1 MKYVIIGGVAA
12 GASTAARLRRLNEE
26 AEIIVLDK
34 GPFVSF
40 SNCGLP
46 YRLSGTIDKTEKLV
60 LMSPEKLNSQYNLD
74 VRVNSEVTSVNNQ
87 EKYVVVNTPEGEY
100 NLTYDK
106 LVLTPGAQ
114 AIVPPFKG
122 LDLIKY
128 FTLKTVPDTAKIMD
142 HLETIKPKHM
152 TVIGGGFIGVEAA
165 ENLREAGYEVTLI
178 EGNDQILAPFDKEM
192 SIHADLAFADHGIEL
207 IKGKMVDS
215 LTETEVVLN
224 DGTKVETDGVIL
236 SIGVK
241 PDTAFLNSSTIE
253 MTERGYIVTDSNY
266 QTSDKDVYAGGDAI
280 LIKNQITN
288 EIMPLALA
296 GPANKQGRLIADHIS
311 GKKVRN
317 NGYVGSSIIKVF
329 DLTMASTGLN
339 EKALANTDIKYEVAY
354 AAPTDRVGL
363 MPGVKPVI
371 LKVIFEQETGKILG
385 GQAVSS
391 GVADKRIDVLATA
404 IKAEMDVYDLA
415 DLELTYAPPFGTGKD
430 AINKMGY
437 IATNLL
443 EGDYKQVRFTEVYD
457 LVAAGAQVIDVREAG
472 EYARGHVDGV
482 NNIPMSEMRNRLDEI
497 DKSKPVYVHCQT
509 GQRSYNMTLMLQ
521 ANGFEAYNV
530 AGSYLLISKY
540 EKAMQLEDNT
550 RTNILV

>member
-1 MKYVIIGGVAA
+1 M
-12 GASTAARLRRLNEE
+12 TPETLN
-26 AEIIVLDK
+26 K
-34 GPFVSF
+34 
-40 SNCGLP
+40 
-46 YRLSGTIDKTEKLV
+46 
-60 LMSPEKLNSQYNLD
+60 QYNLD
-74 VRVNSEVTSVNNQ
+74 VRVNSEVLSVNND

-100 NLTYDK
+100 KLEYDK
-106 LVLTPGAQ
+106 LVLTPGAV

-122 LDLIKY
+122 LDLIPN
-128 FTLKTVPDTAKIMD
+128 FTLKTVPDTAKIMS
-142 HLETIKPKHM
+142 HLEELKPKHM

-178 EGNDQILAPFDKEM
+178 EGNDQILAPFDLEM
-192 SIHADLAFADHGIEL
+192 SIHADLAFAEHGIEL

-215 LTETEVVLN
+215 FTENQVILN
-224 DGTKVETDGVIL
+224 DGTAIQTDGVIL

-241 PDTAFLNSSTIE
+241 PDTKFLESSSLELTD
-253 MTERGYIVTDSNY
+253 RGFIVTNENY
-266 QTSDKDVYAGGDAI
+266 QTSDADVYAGGDAI
-280 LIKNQITN
+280 LIKNQITK
-288 EIMPLALA
+288 ELMPLALA

-317 NGYVGSSIIKVF
+317 NGYIGSSVIKVF
-329 DLTMASTGLN
+329 DLTMASTGMN
-339 EKALANTDIKYEVAY
+339 EKALANTDIKYDVAY

-437 IATNLL
+437 IASNLL
-443 EGDYKQVRFTEVYD
+443 EGDYKQVRFTDVYD
-457 LVAAGAQVIDVREAG
+457 LVAKDAQVIDVREAG
-472 EYARGHVDGV
+472 EYARGHVANV
-482 NNIPMSEMRNRLDEI
+482 ANIPMSEMRNRLDEL

-540 EKAMQLEDNT
+540 EKAMQLADQN

>member
-12 GASTAARLRRLNEE
+12 GASTAARLRRLNEK

-74 VRVNSEVTSVNNQ
+74 VRVNSEVTSVNNDQ
-87 EKYVVVNTPEGEY
+87 KYVVVNTPEGEY
-100 NLTYDK
+100 KLSYDK

-122 LDLIKY
+122 LDLIKH
-128 FTLKTVPDTAKIMD
+128 FTLKTVPDTAKIME

-215 LTETEVVLN
+215 FTETEVVLN
-224 DGTKVETDGVIL
+224 DGTTVETDGVIL

-241 PDTAFLNSSTIE
+241 PDTAFLAGSSIE
-253 MTERGYIVTDSNY
+253 MTDRGYIVTDSNY

-288 EIMPLALA
+288 ETMPLALA
-296 GPANKQGRLIADHIS
+296 GPANKQGRLIADHIC

-443 EGDYKQVRFTEVYD
+443 EGDYKQVRFTDVYD
-457 LVAAGAQVIDVREAG
+457 LVKSDAQVIDVREAN

-482 NNIPMSEMRNRLDEI
+482 VNIPMSEMRNRLDEI
-497 DKSKPVYVHCQT
+497 DSSKPVYVHCQT

-540 EKAMQLEDNT
+540 EKAMQLEENS